1 MTGPQPQDSPLKR
14 KTASTLKWN
23 TIDKVAS
30 QLLYAL
36 VGIVLANILSQKDF
50 GLVGALTVCQAFAI
64 LFVDSGF
71 GTALLQKK
79 IPSQRDYSTVFWFN
93 LIVCVAVYI
102 ILWFGAP
109 LIAAVFQNDRRL
121 IPLSRVMFL
130 TFVLN
135 GLSIV
140 QTNVLMKRMDVR
152 RLAVSNVVGLVLS
165 GVVGIWMALTG
176 WGAWALVWQYVTL
189 AAIKTGWL
197 WLFGDWRPSFV
208 FSIKSLKEI
217 LPVGGSVF
225 GSQLL
230 NTLSLHAYS
239 FIIGAFYSLSS
250 LGVYTQAD
258 KWSKMGS
265 ASISQILTATFIPL
279 LAHVQDSADYWQRY
293 VKRINRFTALMLF
306 PALGGLAVIGTPLF
320 HTLFGT
326 KWDAAIILFQ
336 LLCVR
341 GIFVVLISLCNN
353 YLTAAGRARQL
364 IVVETVKDVTLIA
377 AILAT
382 VWFDSLK
389 LLVVG
394 QLAASV
400 ITFGVVLVITGRHA
414 GYRASSILRDM
425 APFMFPTAVMTILC
439 LLLTLLPFGAWII
452 LFLQIIIGVASY
464 YAVCRLIRI
473 PELKEGFA
481 SLRQ

>member
-1 MTGPQPQDSPLKR
+1 MTQDSPLKR
-14 KTASTLKWN
+14 KTAKTLKWN

-64 LFVDSGF
+64 LFVDAGF

-79 IPSQRDYSTVFWFN
+79 EPTQRDYSTVFWFN
-93 LIVCVAVYI
+93 LIVCVAVYFL
-102 ILWFGAP
+102 LWIGAP
-109 LIAAVFQNDRRL
+109 LIAAIFQNDQRL

-152 RLAVSNVVGLVLS
+152 RLAVSNVVGLVVS

-197 WLFGDWRPSFV
+197 WIFGDWRPSFV
-208 FSIKSLKEI
+208 FSFKSLKAI

-225 GSQLL
+225 GSQML
-230 NTLSLHAYS
+230 NTASLHAYS

-279 LAHVQDSADYWQRY
+279 LARVQDSASDWQRY

-306 PALGGLAVIGTPLF
+306 PALCGLAVIGAPLF

-364 IVVETVKDVTLIA
+364 IVVETVKDVALIV

-382 VWFDSLK
+382 VWFDSLL

-394 QLAASV
+394 QLVASV
-400 ITFGVVLVITGRHA
+400 LTFAVVLVITGRHA
-414 GYRASSILRDM
+414 GYRASALIRDM
-425 APFMFPTAVMTILC
+425 APFLLPTAAMTLLC
-439 LLLTLLPFGAWII
+439 LLLTLIPAAAWVILLAQIVIGA
-452 LFLQIIIGVASY
+452 ATY
-464 YAVCRLIRI
+464 YAVCRLQRI
-473 PELKEGFA
+473 PELQEGI
-481 SLRQ
+481 LMIHR